1 MMERTVLAKSSYQS
15 YEGKIVS
22 AHMISAEEKY
32 FRIVL
37 EDAPALDYKPGQ
49 FVMIG
54 LPGIGEAPISIT
66 SSPTQEGY
74 FDLAIR
80 KVGRLTSVLHR
91 LEAGDKV
98 TIRGP
103 MGNGFPVKTL
113 EGTDLL
119 FVSGGIGIIPL
130 RSLINYVMDNRRD
143 FGKVTILLGCK
154 TPKNFLFEDELNS
167 WQQRADVNYA
177 CTVDRGDPDWK
188 GNVGLITT
196 LIPGAS
202 IDCASTNAVIVGP
215 PVMYKFVVRE
225 LIKKGLCEDHI
236 FMSLERHMK
245 CGLGHCG
252 HCQMGWAYCCKDGP
266 VFSYAEIKNNIEAL

>member
-1 MMERTVLAKSSYQS
+1 MERTVLVKSDYT
-15 YEGKIVS
+15 YNEGKIVS

-37 EDAPALDYKPGQ
+37 EGGRALDYKPGQ

-54 LPGIGEAPISIT
+54 IPGIGEAPISIT

-80 KVGRLTSVLHR
+80 KAGRLTAVLHT
-91 LEAGDKV
+91 LGEGDKV

-103 MGNGFPVKTL
+103 LGNGFPVEAL
-113 EGTDLL
+113 EGSDLL
-119 FVSGGIGIIPL
+119 FVAGGIGIIPL

-154 TPKNFLFEDELNS
+154 TPGLLLFTDELAA
-167 WQQRADVNYA
+167 WEKRADVNFA
-177 CTVDRGDPDWK
+177 CTVDRADPDWK

-196 LIPGAS
+196 LIPPAD
-202 IDCASTNAVIVGP
+202 IDCAGTNAVIVGP

-225 LIKKGLCEDHI
+225 LLKKGLCEDRI
-236 FMSLERHMK
+236 YMSLERHMK

-252 HCQMGWAYCCKDGP
+252 HCQIGDVYCCKNGP
-266 VFSYAEIKNNIEAL
+266 VFTYGEIKNNIEAL

>member
-1 MMERTVLAKSSYQS
+1 MERTVLANSSYKS

-37 EDAPALDYKPGQ
+37 DGGHALGYKPGQ

-54 LPGIGEAPISIT
+54 IDGVGEAPISIT

-80 KVGRLTSVLHR
+80 KAGRLTSVIHT
-91 LEAGDKV
+91 LEAGDHV

-103 MGNGFPVKTL
+103 LGNGFPVKTL

-119 FVSGGIGIIPL
+119 FVSGGISIIPL

-154 TPKNFLFEDELNS
+154 TPQNLLFKDELES
-167 WQQRADVNYA
+167 WQKRADVNYA

-196 LIPGAS
+196 LIPPTD
-202 IDCASTNAVIVGP
+202 IDCAKTNAVVVGP
-215 PVMYKFVVRE
+215 PIMYKYVVRE
-225 LIKKGLCEDHI
+225 LLKKGLCDDHI

-252 HCQMGWAYCCKDGP
+252 HCQIGDVYCCKDGP
-266 VFSYAEIKNNIEAL
+266 VFTYGEIKNNIEAL